1 MIVSKKTDDTAN
13 VNKWQQVKMN
23 GTATVNEW
31 KRLVQQVKHWV
42 VQQVKTIENEWQNSL
57 NFK

>member
-23 GTATVNEW
+23 GTTTVNEW
-31 KRLVQQVKHWV
+31 KRLVQQVTHWV